1 MSVLEMQEEASV
13 LMASLSEDTLAKWLA
28 VGRAMKREAN
38 ATTPEEA
45 KRWRRVARSMHEDFN
60 LLRRLAQ

>member
-1 MSVLEMQEEASV
+1 MQAEAST
-13 LMASLSEDTLAKWLA
+13 LMVTLPEDALAKWLA
-28 VGRAMKREAN
+28 VGRAMKREAA

-45 KRWRRVARSMHEDFN
+45 KRWRRVAWSMQEDFN